1 MRKLVIMLFCFG
13 SITGMTINPGF
24 CQSIEDILKSSS
36 IEDSETED
44 SQSKD
49 QQEPSEEEGKDQQPD
64 QPAHVSPENQFAI
77 QFGTFKSQGAADEQV
92 IELKTKGYDP
102 YIFQGVNAQGQ
113 TIHAVRIGEFSSY
126 QNAAEKLDELKD
138 SVDTPGLIAR
148 YDSLE
153 IAESKERAE
162 EAAQMA
168 QKSETQK
175 ILEAERKKG
184 RTDGS
189 AGGEEGLLERIDRLE
204 SELNQL
210 KEAEKVRDDLQMTEE
225 EAKEEQEDILEAA
238 GREYTLTGEGNI
250 RFSYGFGYTYSEYN
264 AIKESV
270 RVEDVANH
278 TIRNS
283 FNVSYGLKDNFTLG
297 TGIPFVYRYHRVG
310 TVDSEEVTDL
320 GDLSINWRYQ
330 PVKSSR
336 DLPTIIVNG
345 GFNVP
350 VGRSPYEI
358 DPGVEL
364 STSSGM
370 YSSNLGVSVS
380 QVTDPVVVFSSLSA
394 TYRFPVEDI
403 NQKRNEGILDEVDPG
418 MGFGIGAGMGYAL
431 SYKLN
436 LNMSINYSYS
446 FETEYKYKNAAVAES
461 GTSASASM
469 SLGVGYRLSRTQNL
483 NFSFGIP
490 ITNTGSFSFSL
501 STPIEFEL

>member
-1 MRKLVIMLFCFG
+1 MRKLVILLFCFG
-13 SITGMTINPGF
+13 SITGMTINIGF
-24 CQSIEDILKSSS
+24 CQSIEDILESSS
-36 IEDSETED
+36 IEDNESED
-44 SQSKD
+44 SQAPA
-49 QQEPSEEEGKDQQPD
+49 QQESAE
-64 QPAHVSPENQFAI
+64 QPAEKSPENQFAI
-77 QFGTFKSQGAADEQV
+77 QFGIFKSQAAADEQV
-92 IELKTKGYDP
+92 IELKTKGYEP
-102 YIFQGVNAQGQ
+102 YIFQGVNAKGQ
-113 TIHAVRIGEFSSY
+113 TIHAVRIGQYNFY
-126 QNAAEKLDELKD
+126 QNAAEKLDELED
-138 SVDTPGLIAR
+138 SIDTPGLIAR

-153 IAESKERAE
+153 IAEPEERTE
-162 EAAQMA
+162 EAAQLA

-184 RTDGS
+184 RTGEAAS
-189 AGGEEGLLERIDRLE
+189 GEEGLLERIDRLE

-225 EAKEEQEDILEAA
+225 EAQEEQEDILEAA
-238 GREYTLTGEGNI
+238 GREYTLTGAGNI
-250 RFSYGFGYTYSEYN
+250 GFSYGFGYTYSEYN

-283 FNVSYGLKDNFTLG
+283 LNVSYGLKNNFTLS
-297 TGIPFVYRYHRVG
+297 TGIPFIYKYHRVG
-310 TVDSEEVTDL
+310 TLDSKEVTDL
-320 GDLSINWRYQ
+320 GDLSLNWKFQ
-330 PVKSSR
+330 PVKTSR

-345 GFNVP
+345 GFRVP

-358 DPGVEL
+358 DPGEEL

-370 YSSNLGVSVS
+370 YSTNLGVSVS

-394 TYRFPVEDI
+394 TYRLPVEDI
-403 NQKRNEGILDEVDPG
+403 NQKRGEGILDEVDPG
-418 MGFGIGAGMGYAL
+418 MGFGVGAGMGYAL

-446 FETEYKYKNAAVAES
+446 FETKYKYKNAAAAES

-483 NFSFGIP
+483 NFKFGIP